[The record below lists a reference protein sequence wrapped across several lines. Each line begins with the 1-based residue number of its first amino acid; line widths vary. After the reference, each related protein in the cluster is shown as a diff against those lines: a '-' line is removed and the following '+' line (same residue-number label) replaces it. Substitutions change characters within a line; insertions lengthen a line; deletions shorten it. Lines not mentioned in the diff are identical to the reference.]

1 MFRRRAKNSRPKFD
15 TFDTGTAY
23 GEKSLVAT
31 RFNILIL
38 NTALL
43 KDAVKIVNHALR
55 QMDILCGCLIRI
67 YGIEPLALRQ
77 QLHQM
82 KLQ

>member
-1 MFRRRAKNSRPKFD
+1 MMKSRQLRHVSIYRYINLKM
-15 TFDTGTAY
+15 A
-23 GEKSLVAT
+23 
-31 RFNILIL
+31 L

-67 YGIEPLALRQ
+67 YGIEPLAPRQ